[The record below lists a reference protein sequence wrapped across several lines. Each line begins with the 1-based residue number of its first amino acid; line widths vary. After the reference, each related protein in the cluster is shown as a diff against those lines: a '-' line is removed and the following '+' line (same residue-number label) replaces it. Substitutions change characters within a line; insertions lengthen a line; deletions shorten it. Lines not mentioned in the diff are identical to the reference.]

1 VPNVALRVQGLQD
14 AAAKAKNL
22 IAQAAAAAQAA
33 ALAAQQKVADL
44 SAALAAL
51 AASAVNAVG
60 DGLDAARAKG
70 VETVNAARAAL
81 ELQLA
86 AAKNALAAAS
96 AAREATL
103 AGDASVTII
112 INNGYQAPADAG
124 YGSDASNQKTS
135 DATVKLSAASACF
148 DTYLACAKAA
158 EDPSACVNNQR
169 TCLAAAAA

>member
-1 VPNVALRVQGLQD
+1 VQGLQD

-51 AASAVNAVG
+51 AASAAESIA
-60 DGLDAARAKG
+60 DGVDAARAKG
-70 VETVNAARAAL
+70 VEVVNAARASL

-86 AAKNALAAAS
+86 AAKNALAAAA
-96 AAREATL
+96 AARDATL
-103 AGDASVTII
+103 AGDSSVTII
-112 INNGYQAPADAG
+112 INAGKQAPADAG
-124 YGSDASNQKTS
+124 YGSEVSNQKTV
-135 DATVKLSAASACF
+135 DATVKLSAASDCF
-148 DTYLACAKAA
+148 DTYLACARAS
-158 EDPSACVNNQR
+158 EDPSICVSNQR

>member
-1 VPNVALRVQGLQD
+1 MQGLQD

-33 ALAAQQKVADL
+33 ALAAQQRVADL
-44 SAALAAL
+44 SAALAAS
-51 AASAVNAVG
+51 AAESIA
-60 DGLDAARAKG
+60 DGVDAARAKG
-70 VETVNAARAAL
+70 VEVVNAARASL

-86 AAKNALAAAS
+86 AAKNAVEAAS
-96 AAREATL
+96 AARDATL

-112 INNGYQAPADAG
+112 INAGKQAPTDAG
-124 YGSDASNQKTS
+124 YGSEASNQKTT

-148 DTYLACAKAA
+148 DTYLVCAKVAA
-158 EDPSACVNNQR
+158 DPAVCVNNQR